1 MLTIAELEKNLRAS
15 ERPEQSR
22 QRTKELTK
30 EEHAE
35 KLRTIAEMLE
45 AGLVTQVEPFPETE
59 KEFGTIINELRAL
72 GPDDLERKLV
82 IGGFL
87 DRPYGPDKLRCME
100 CINFLVNR
108 KWCDLPEL
116 ALPVEPHWYCRLW
129 RI

>member
-1 MLTIAELEKNLRAS
+1 MTR
-15 ERPEQSR
+15 
-22 QRTKELTK
+22 
-30 EEHAE
+30 EEHAAM
-35 KLRTIAEMLE
+35 LNTIGEILE
-45 AGLVTQVEPFPETE
+45 SGLQTQVEPFPETE
-59 KEFGTIINELRAL
+59 KEFAGIVSELRTL
-72 GPDDLERKLV
+72 DPTDLKGKLV

-87 DRPYGPDKLRCME
+87 NRPHGPDKLRCME